1 LQYRLCWHW
10 LHKKLKH
17 KPKASNAAIR
27 DKVGVKIGVISAAI
41 KDKEKASGGGR
52 TH

>member
-17 KPKASNAAIR
+17 KPKASNAAIHG
-27 DKVGVKIGVISAAI
+27 KVAGRIGVISAAI
-41 KDKEKASGGGR
+41 EDKASGIGR
-52 TH
+52 AY